1 MCAVTA
7 LPSLDR
13 GLVLEPEGEHPRG
26 LSIPPTQHVCTRD
39 PSECVCAKGPWV
51 VGRGLRGPLGRWE
64 ARLWNIRSTQ
74 RTPCY

>member
-26 LSIPPTQHVCTRD
+26 LSIPPTQHVCTCD
-39 PSECVCAKGPWV
+39 PSECVRAKGP
-51 VGRGLRGPLGRWE
+51 
-64 ARLWNIRSTQ
+64 
-74 RTPCY
+74 